1 MSDDSGTQFNVAQ
14 LLKSPVGA
22 VREHEVKATVPSL
35 DQDVRLVSPV
45 VGKVRL
51 TRLNSGILAQGHFS
65 TEVELT
71 CDRCLGLFS
80 LPVEFDLEE
89 QFVPIIDVNTGKW
102 LQIEESDPALLIDD
116 HHILDLEEV
125 FRQAIYLGLPM
136 HPVCRSDC
144 RGLCAQCGHDLNEGP
159 CGCVGDE
166 VDPRWQTL
174 WDLKEE

>member
-22 VREHEVKATVPSL
+22 VREYEVDATVPSL

-51 TRLNSGILAQGHFS
+51 TRLHSGILAQGHFS
-65 TEVELT
+65 TEVDLT
-71 CDRCLGLFS
+71 CDRCLRLFS

-89 QFVPIIDVNTGKW
+89 QFVPIVDVNTGKW
-102 LQIEESDPALLIDD
+102 LQVEETDPALLIDD

-144 RGLCAQCGHDLNEGP
+144 RGLCLQCGQDLNEGP
-159 CGCVGDE
+159 CSCVGDE
-166 VDPRWQTL
+166 VDPRWQAL